1 MGTILHHIKS
11 GWSVF
16 TLSYS
21 STKISGIVDRIN
33 NSIFLPAIQRP
44 YVWETS
50 QIVALFDSLLKGY
63 PISSFLFWELD
74 ETRRADWEIYKFIDN
89 FRQGGIHNELAETD
103 GREITLVLDGQQ
115 RLTSLLIG
123 LRGTYTTR
131 RKYARKENPDAWTK
145 QRLYLD
151 LLKSPKSD
159 DEDGESDIGI
169 SYGLKFFEHMPRNSS
184 DHLWFKVGAILDCT
198 SDDAFYAMVD
208 GIIDD
213 LPKELTRFEKRTIEQ
228 NLDRL
233 YRVVWKDDVIA
244 YYTEKD
250 QSLDRV
256 LDIFIRANDGGTK
269 LSKSDLLLSMITS
282 KWKGVSARQEIF
294 DLVDYLN
301 DGLDARNDLSKDFLM
316 KASLVL
322 SDLDVTYKVNNFTNS
337 NLSIIEDNWPK
348 IKKTLEA
355 TLRLVNS
362 LGIDK
367 ETLTSTNALMPIAY
381 YLHNSG
387 QTLDGTSAF
396 DARNAVLVQKFLLG
410 SLLNGAFSGTSDQ
423 AISVSR
429 GLIKETL
436 RTNDDFPASELISG
450 LARRGRLASFNEDN
464 IHSLL
469 EISYGKRNCFLALSL
484 LYEGQPWGT
493 TGYHID
499 HIIPRSLAN
508 RDKLM
513 AMNIPEHKIVEILAS
528 VDRLGNLQLLL
539 GRENRE
545 KSDTPFEHWIVS
557 RDEEFVQKQ
566 MIPEDQS
573 LWSVEKLPEFVRERE
588 RNISKRINSQYG
600 RSLPLE

>member
-1 MGTILHHIKS
+1 
-11 GWSVF
+11 
-16 TLSYS
+16 LSYS
-21 STKISGIVDRIN
+21 STNIAGIVDRIN

-44 YVWETS
+44 FVWETS
-50 QIVALFDSLLKGY
+50 QITALFDSLLNGY
-63 PISSFLFWELD
+63 PISSFLFWNLD
-74 ETRRADWEIYKFIDN
+74 EARRADWEVYKFIDN
-89 FRQGGIHNELAETD
+89 FRQGGMHNELAETD

-131 RKYARKENPDAWTK
+131 RKYSRKENPDAWTK

-159 DEDGESDIGI
+159 HEDGEADIGI
-169 SYGLKFFEHMPRNSS
+169 TYGLKFFERMPRNGL
-184 DHLWFKVGAILDCT
+184 DHVWFKVGSILDCT
-198 SDDAFYAMVD
+198 SDDAFEALVD

-213 LPKELTRFEKRTIEQ
+213 LPQELTRFEKRTIEH

-337 NLSIIEDNWPK
+337 NLAIIEDNWPK

-381 YLHNSG
+381 YLHNSA

-396 DARNAVLVQKFLLG
+396 DAKNVALVQRFLLG

-423 AISVSR
+423 AISVAR
-429 GLIKETL
+429 GLIKEAL
-436 RTNDDFPASELISG
+436 RTDNDFPASELISG

-464 IHSLL
+464 IHSLF
-469 EISYGKRNCFLALSL
+469 EITYGKRNCFLALSL

-513 AMNIPEHKIVEILAS
+513 SMNIPEHRIVEILAS

-545 KSDTPFEHWIVS
+545 KSDTPFQHWIVS
-557 RDEEFVQKQ
+557 RDAEFAEKQ
-566 MIPEDQS
+566 MIPSDQS
-573 LWSVEKLPEFVRERE
+573 LWSVEDLPEFVRERE
-588 RNISKRINSQYG
+588 KTILKRINSKYG
-600 RSLPLE
+600 RSNPSA

>member
-1 MGTILHHIKS
+1 M
-11 GWSVF
+11 
-16 TLSYS
+16 SYASTNIARVVDQINS
-21 STKISGIVDRIN
+21 SL
-33 NSIFLPAIQRP
+33 FLPAIQRP

-50 QIVALFDSLLKGY
+50 QITALFDSLLKGY

-74 ETRRADWEIYKFIDN
+74 SSRRGDWEIYKFIDN
-89 FRQGGIHNELAETD
+89 FRQGGMHNELAETD
-103 GREITLVLDGQQ
+103 GRDVTLVLDGQQ

-131 RKYARKENPDAWTK
+131 KKYARKENPDAWTK

-159 DEDGESDIGI
+159 LEEGEADIGI
-169 SYGLKFFEHMPRNSS
+169 TYGLKFFEHTPRNSS
-184 DHLWFKVGAILDCT
+184 DHLWFKVGSILDCT
-198 SDDAFYAMVD
+198 SDDAYYALVD
-208 GIIDD
+208 GIIDK
-213 LPKELTRFEKRTIEQ
+213 LPSELTRFEKRTIEQ

-233 YRVVWKDDVIA
+233 YRVIWKDDVIA
-244 YYTEKD
+244 FYTEKD

-322 SDLDVTYKVNNFTNS
+322 SDLDVTYKVSNFTNS
-337 NLSIIEDNWPK
+337 NLAIIEDNWAK
-348 IKKTLEA
+348 IKKSLEM

-381 YLHNSG
+381 YLHNVDEG
-387 QTLDGTSAF
+387 LDGTTSF
-396 DARNAVLVQKFLLG
+396 EARNAVLVQKFLLG

-423 AISVSR
+423 AISISR
-429 GLIKETL
+429 GLIKESL
-436 RTNDDFPASELISG
+436 RSKADFPTADLVSG
-450 LARRGRLASFNEDN
+450 LARRGRLATFNDDN
-464 IHSLL
+464 IHGLF
-469 EISYGKRNCFLALSL
+469 EITYGKRNCFLALSL
-484 LYEGQPWGT
+484 LYEGQRWGAS
-493 TGYHID
+493 GYHID

-508 RDKLM
+508 REKLM
-513 AMNIPEHKIVEILAS
+513 AMNLPKDRIVEILSS

-539 GRENRE
+539 GRENLE
-545 KSDTPFEHWIVS
+545 KSDTPFNHWIIS
-557 RDEEFVQKQ
+557 RDAAFAERH
-566 MIPEDQS
+566 MIPADQS
-573 LWSVEKLPEFVRERE
+573 LWTVEMLPEFVRERE
-588 RNISKRINSQYG
+588 KAIKERIKAQF
-600 RSLPLE
+600 

>member
-1 MGTILHHIKS
+1 MGAIRHYINS

-16 TLSYS
+16 ALSYS

-89 FRQGGIHNELAETD
+89 FRQGGMHNELAETD

-208 GIIDD
+208 GIIDV

-367 ETLTSTNALMPIAY
+367 ETMTSTNALMPIAY

-436 RTNDDFPASELISG
+436 CTNDDFPASELISG

-464 IHSLL
+464 IHSLF

-513 AMNIPEHKIVEILAS
+513 GMNIPEHRIVEILAS

-573 LWSVEKLPEFVRERE
+573 LWNVEKLPEFVRERE
-588 RNISKRINSQYG
+588 RNISKRINLQYG

>member
-1 MGTILHHIKS
+1 M
-11 GWSVF
+11 
-16 TLSYS
+16 
-21 STKISGIVDRIN
+21 
-33 NSIFLPAIQRP
+33 
-44 YVWETS
+44 
-50 QIVALFDSLLKGY
+50 
-63 PISSFLFWELD
+63 
-74 ETRRADWEIYKFIDN
+74 
-89 FRQGGIHNELAETD
+89 HNELAETD

-436 RTNDDFPASELISG
+436 RTNHDFPASELISG

-464 IHSLL
+464 IHSLF

-545 KSDTPFEHWIVS
+545 KNDTPFEHWIVS

-566 MIPEDQS
+566 LIPEDQS

-588 RNISKRINSQYG
+588 RNISKRISSQYG